1 HFTLRI
7 VVVEVDG
14 VDFRVE
20 CADSVVGLLHTFV
33 GGFGLSIGGLRS
45 ALSGLRR
52 LLRLDSLLVGGLGSA
67 LGGGYPLLSAFI
79 DGVDSFGILFCCIL
93 GFLNRGL
100 DGLNL
105 LAHILLGCASRQDKY
120 SCQQCDA
127 QN

>member
-1 HFTLRI
+1 MRI
-7 VVVEVDG
+7 VVVKVDA
-14 VDFRVE
+14 VDFRVQ
-20 CADSVVGLLHTFV
+20 CADSVVGLLYTFV
-33 GGFGLSIGGLRS
+33 GGFGLSIGGLSS
-45 ALSGLRR
+45 ALSGLGR
-52 LLRLDSLLVGGLGSA
+52 LPRLHGLLIGGLSSALGSA
-67 LGGGYPLLSAFI
+67 YSLLSAFI

-105 LAHILLGCASRQDKY
+105 LAYILLGCASRQDKY